1 MAAIIPVKYYNTY
14 ILKKIAPPGIS
25 DDYDW
30 YVEES
35 RIKGGYNNVSTGLS
49 PRAFLKSDN
58 NSTETLGSTIIYS
71 GIFNS
76 RTGINQTNQFPSG
89 QDITRG
95 VNPANGT
102 VQRLYAENTNL
113 TIFQEKKVSRAL
125 IDKDAIYTQEGLPMQ
140 TASNVVIGGIVPVP
154 GKWGI
159 SKNPESFAVYG
170 YRKYFTDK
178 DKGSVLRLAGDTI
191 TEISSYGMYDY
202 FRDQFLELGNGKVF
216 GAWDIHN
223 KCYTLSLQPVLSK
236 SQNSTQATLAFDEN
250 VLGWTSFYSYI
261 PDQMFSIQNSFYSTK
276 DGNVWQHYSTGVPRA
291 NFYGLQNDTNV
302 TTIFN
307 TQPSLSKRFR
317 TVNFEGDSLWTL
329 QSFVTSDGDTANSIA
344 AYSVPTTLAQMETA
358 LLQNK
363 FKAKENKYFANLVNT
378 STAQAGEVIFGQQ
391 VSGLKGFYATAKF
404 VAANDKDTG
413 AQELFAVSS
422 DYNESSY

>member
-1 MAAIIPVKYYNTY
+1 M
-14 ILKKIAPPGIS
+14 
-25 DDYDW
+25 
-30 YVEES
+30 
-35 RIKGGYNNVSTGLS
+35 
-49 PRAFLKSDN
+49 
-58 NSTETLGSTIIYS
+58 
-71 GIFNS
+71 FNKLVFY
-76 RTGINQTNQFPSG
+76 Q
-89 QDITRG
+89 
-95 VNPANGT
+95 
-102 VQRLYAENTNL
+102 YA
-113 TIFQEKKVSRAL
+113 
-125 IDKDAIYTQEGLPMQ
+125 
-140 TASNVVIGGIVPVP
+140 
-154 GKWGI
+154 
-159 SKNPESFAVYG
+159 
-170 YRKYFTDK
+170 
-178 DKGSVLRLAGDTI
+178 
-191 TEISSYGMYDY
+191 
-202 FRDQFLELGNGKVF
+202 
-216 GAWDIHN
+216 
-223 KCYTLSLQPVLSK
+223 C
-236 SQNSTQATLAFDEN
+236 
-250 VLGWTSFYSYI
+250 
-261 PDQMFSIQNSFYSTK
+261 IQNSFYSTK
-276 DGNVWQHYSTGVPRA
+276 DGNVWQHYSTNVPRA

-344 AYSVPTTLAQMETA
+344 AYSVPATLAQMETA